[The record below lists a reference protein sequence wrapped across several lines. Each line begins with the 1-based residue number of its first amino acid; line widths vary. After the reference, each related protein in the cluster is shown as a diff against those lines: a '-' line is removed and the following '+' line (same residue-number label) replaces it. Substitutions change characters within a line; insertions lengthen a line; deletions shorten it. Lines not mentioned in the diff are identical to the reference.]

1 MFSTHLNRCCRRDS
15 FQLMRIFHILVNND
29 TILENRWNSCT
40 GHHLLRCMSVPLAST
55 SRGRR
60 AYLTPV
66 ASCGTLSS
74 ANSTFASSWRDRI
87 SVPGSKRSSSL
98 LFSRR
103 SHIAPQTCTKLHPR
117 SSKVKA
123 IAAFQT
129 AVVIACDPVLP
140 RHRSGHDLLHRHQG
154 ILRPRQGRVRPDLR
168 HLPAVSGEVLR
179 RGVKA
184 DSKSAVLQHRTALF
198 SLQALGKRR
207 QEVYNTRNRTGKP
220 KKRRQPHVL
229 SGIPGFF

>member
-1 MFSTHLNRCCRRDS
+1 M
-15 FQLMRIFHILVNND
+15 
-29 TILENRWNSCT
+29 
-40 GHHLLRCMSVPLAST
+40 PLAST
-55 SRGRR
+55 SCGSR

-87 SVPGSKRSSSL
+87 SVPGSKRLSSL
-98 LFSRR
+98 LFFPAQAHR
-103 SHIAPQTCTKLHPR
+103 SPDVYQAPSPQ
-117 SSKVKA
+117 
-123 IAAFQT
+123 FQGKGYRCCSNS
-129 AVVIACDPVLP
+129 VVIACDPVLP

-168 HLPAVSGEVLR
+168 HLPAVSGEMLR
-179 RGVKA
+179 RGITA
-184 DSKSAVLQHRTALF
+184 DRKSAVLSHRTVLF

-220 KKRRQPHVL
+220 EKRRQPHVL
-229 SGIPGFF
+229 SGIPGIF

>member
-1 MFSTHLNRCCRRDS
+1 M
-15 FQLMRIFHILVNND
+15 
-29 TILENRWNSCT
+29 
-40 GHHLLRCMSVPLAST
+40 PLAST
-55 SRGRR
+55 SRGRC

-74 ANSTFASSWRDRI
+74 ANSPFASSWRDRI
-87 SVPGSKRSSSL
+87 SVPGSKRLSSL
-98 LFSRR
+98 LFFPTQSHR
-103 SHIAPQTCTKLHPR
+103 SPDVYQAPPR

-129 AVVIACDPVLP
+129 AVVIACAPVWP

-154 ILRPRQGRVRPDLR
+154 ILRPRQGRIRPDLR
-168 HLPAVSGEVLR
+168 HLPAVSGEIVR
-179 RGVKA
+179 RGITA
-184 DSKSAVLQHRTALF
+184 DRKSAVLSHRTALF

-220 KKRRQPHVL
+220 EKRRQPHVL
-229 SGIPGFF
+229 SGIPGIF